1 MCKICTEVS
10 AALPE
15 FDRIAV
21 FGVLLFVQRKRDDG
35 FRGNAA
41 RKQIVAVDLVQQI
54 GFALPSKPGDD
65 LDFSVLIVPDNDL
78 F

>member
-15 FDRIAV
+15 FDRVVV

-54 GFALPSKPGDD
+54 GFA
-65 LDFSVLIVPDNDL
+65 
-78 F
+78 